1 MSVFETLLEVQASD
15 TAADQLRHRRAH
27 LPVRADLAANGAR
40 RAEVQ
45 GRLGEVGAV
54 RGDVLRRQASI
65 EQNISA
71 AGARIKE
78 IEGRLYSGQVTATK
92 DILAMTAEVDS
103 LKARRSSLEDD
114 LMATMEEEEPL
125 AAQVAEMEG
134 ELATLAAEAEGLSVR
149 LAADEREIDEEL
161 AGVASARDAQAAQ
174 VPADLLTTYER
185 LRVRLGGEGA
195 ARLNGRSCAGCHLTL
210 PAQELDR
217 IKREPPDVLIL
228 CDSCGRIL
236 VR

>member
-1 MSVFETLLEVQASD
+1 MTFFEILLEVQSAD

-27 LPVRADLAANGAR
+27 LPARADLAGNNAR
-40 RAEVQ
+40 QADVQ
-45 GRLGEVGAV
+45 GRLDELGAV
-54 RGDVLRRQASI
+54 RGEVLARQAKV

-71 AGARIKE
+71 AGARIKD
-78 IEGRLYSGQVTATK
+78 IEGRLYSGQVSATK

-103 LKARRSSLEDD
+103 LKARRSSLEDQ
-114 LMATMEEEEPL
+114 LLGTMEEDEPL
-125 AAQVAEMEG
+125 AAQMGELEG
-134 ELATLAAEAEGLSVR
+134 ELARLASEAESLSVQV
-149 LAADEREIDEEL
+149 AEDERVIDEEL
-161 AGVASARDAQAAQ
+161 AGVVGARDLQAAEL
-174 VPADLLTTYER
+174 PADLVATYQR
-185 LRVRLGGEGA
+185 LRDRLGGEGA
-195 ARLNGRSCAGCHLTL
+195 ARLNGRSCSGCHLTL